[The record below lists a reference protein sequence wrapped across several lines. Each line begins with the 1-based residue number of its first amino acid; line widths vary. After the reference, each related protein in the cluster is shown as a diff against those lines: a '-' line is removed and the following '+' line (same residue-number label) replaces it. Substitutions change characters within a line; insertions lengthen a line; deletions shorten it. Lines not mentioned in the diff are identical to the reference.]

1 MNFAR
6 KLVWRCRLKSLLIG
20 GFGGQCNYL
29 ITQLFRQDYDS
40 LGNGGIAPTI
50 ERCTVGK
57 TPSLEPLGTSK
68 NRIDFWKPLQAL
80 ETQTAHIILKR
91 GQAE

>member
-1 MNFAR
+1 MVFAQ
-6 KLVWRCRLKSLLIG
+6 KLVRRCRLKSLLIG

-68 NRIDFWKPLQAL
+68 T
-80 ETQTAHIILKR
+80 E
-91 GQAE
+91 